1 MSRVTVVVIA
11 VLMIAWSAATA
22 TDAAAASPVQNVQC
36 SIGDDGAGFTSAQI
50 LRGSAVN
57 QSGQNPAPAGCGSG
71 SAAAPPDA
79 TVSGTCAPANNGCSA
94 TGSASSTGS
103 TTASVSSTGAV
114 LGATAHA
121 TAHAST
127 SGQGNDLSASGEQS
141 ISGFIRF
148 TITEPSTFSISGS
161 TSSTGHN
168 DSPAMHVHLS
178 GGTAGTLFQLTSGSN
193 ATTGQLSPGTYFADA
208 FVDASARAN
217 FNSSDPSASS
227 GSSTV
232 DAHMTLTITAGGGC
246 TATGTPSVQVGLALA
261 EGCFSE
267 RQDAQGHGT
276 GVFETDQEAWVGGF
290 DLKPRSQGKLVIEP
304 GNTSAPIRAEGAGV
318 DWVLSDSVSLPAPLA
333 ELKPFTPSYTL
344 GLNIA
349 GSLERLVA
357 LPLLNAASAQ
367 IKVTWGPGGASSKL
381 EGQVSLEDLSKNIG
395 TAFSNATGR
404 SLGTL
409 AAKLTLALS
418 NNAPIDVTQ
427 GELQVPEFAVELKD
441 STPPL
446 KLGFGGAK
454 FKAAKVNGQVTWSG
468 EVTTLF
474 PWEGETGPN
483 QGAITGRLFF
493 TDSQLGGVGLG
504 VSGFAVPIGESG
516 WDLTGVEG
524 NLVLRPHL
532 SFDIGATL
540 KERINF
546 AGVPVLKSTLNIR
559 GFQLAATDCPHG
571 QNPFEFTGSF
581 NSPTIEEEK
590 LGLFKGTVT
599 MCAYLPSALD
609 FSFEAGVSGEL
620 TVDVGRVKKLVSAKG
635 SATGWF
641 QGSGNRFGSTD
652 FNLDGSYQV
661 TLPVIGNIAATGVV
675 SSEGYGF
682 CGTYGF
688 ISEGFGTQ
696 NWVDPPQDLSG
707 CDLTPFRVIPHAAD
721 IAAAGRGRVVN
732 VPAGEGVLALA
743 VRGSGAAP
751 RVRVSG
757 PGGVS
762 FVTPTGA
769 RPLKNRNA
777 IIVPVDQLRTTYIY
791 LHRPRAGAW
800 RITQLPGSAAIVRVD
815 RARQLAKPR
824 VTAKLTRL
832 RGGKLKL
839 AWNARAIPGQR
850 LRLLDRTPATTTV
863 VQRLTARHRG
873 SVTFR
878 PAATLTRGKHTIEAD
893 VFQNGRPRAQL
904 TVLRYTPAAP
914 SRPAAV
920 THAAARRTSS
930 GLSVTW
936 SKAVRATDY
945 LVTVTSGT
953 ETIAATDTR
962 RTSLLITSPP
972 LGALTVRITP
982 RDGVGRTGRVT
993 ILHVA

>member
-1 MSRVTVVVIA
+1 
-11 VLMIAWSAATA
+11 
-22 TDAAAASPVQNVQC
+22 
-36 SIGDDGAGFTSAQI
+36 
-50 LRGSAVN
+50 
-57 QSGQNPAPAGCGSG
+57 
-71 SAAAPPDA
+71 
-79 TVSGTCAPANNGCSA
+79 
-94 TGSASSTGS
+94 
-103 TTASVSSTGAV
+103 
-114 LGATAHA
+114 
-121 TAHAST
+121 
-127 SGQGNDLSASGEQS
+127 
-141 ISGFIRF
+141 
-148 TITEPSTFSISGS
+148 
-161 TSSTGHN
+161 
-168 DSPAMHVHLS
+168 
-178 GGTAGTLFQLTSGSN
+178 
-193 ATTGQLSPGTYFADA
+193 
-208 FVDASARAN
+208 
-217 FNSSDPSASS
+217 
-227 GSSTV
+227 
-232 DAHMTLTITAGGGC
+232 MTLTITAGGGC

-267 RQDAQGHGT
+267 RQDSQGHGT

-290 DLKPRSQGKLVIEP
+290 DLKPKSGGKLVVEP

-318 DWVLSDSVSLPAPLA
+318 DWVLSHSVSLPAPLG

-349 GSLERLVA
+349 GSLERLIA

-381 EGQVSLEDLSKNIG
+381 EAQVSLDELSKNIG

-418 NNAPIDVTQ
+418 NNAPIDLTQ

-454 FKAAKVNGQVTWSG
+454 FKAATVNGAVTWSG

-504 VSGFAVPIGESG
+504 VSGFAVPIGATG

-524 NLVLRPHL
+524 NLVLLPHL

-546 AGVPVLKSTLNIR
+546 ANVPVLKSTLNIR
-559 GFQLAATDCPHG
+559 GFQLAATDCSHG
-571 QNPFEFTGSF
+571 QNPFEFTGTF
-581 NSPTIEEEK
+581 NSPTVEELK
-590 LGLFKGTVT
+590 LGQFKGTVT

-609 FSFEAGVSGEL
+609 FSFEAGISGEL

-707 CDLTPFRVIPHAAD
+707 CDLTPFRVVPHAAD
-721 IAAAGRGRVVN
+721 IAAGIAAAGRGRVIRVA
-732 VPAGEGVLALA
+732 AGEGVVALA

-751 RVRVSG
+751 RVRVTG
-757 PGGVS
+757 PGGTS
-762 FVTPTGA
+762 FITPTGA
-769 RPLKNRNA
+769 RPLKNRQA
-777 IIVPVDQLRTTYIY
+777 IIVPVDQLHTTYIY
-791 LHRPRAGAW
+791 LHRPSAGAW
-800 RITQLPGSAAIVRVD
+800 RITQLPGSGAIVRVD
-815 RARQLAKPR
+815 RAHQLAKPH
-824 VTAKLTRL
+824 VTAKLTRV
-832 RGGKLKL
+832 RGGTLKL
-839 AWNARAIPGQR
+839 AWNARAIRGQR
-850 LRLLDRTPATTTV
+850 LRLLDRTPGSTTV

-873 SVTFR
+873 TVTLH
-878 PAATLTRGKHTIEAD
+878 PATSLTRGKHTIEAD
-893 VFQNGRPRAQL
+893 VFENGRPRAQL
-904 TVLRYTPAAP
+904 TVLRYKPAAP

-930 GLSVTW
+930 GLSITW
-936 SKAVRATDY
+936 SKAARAAGY

-953 ETIAATDTR
+953 QTIAATDTH
-962 RTSLLITSPP
+962 RTSLLIPSAPS
-972 LGALTVRITP
+972 GALTVRITP
-982 RDGVGRTGRVT
+982 RDGIGGTGRVT
-993 ILHVA
+993 TLHVA